1 MINNLLDNDENIKDK
16 LFKLSFREIRLEAKK
31 LSIHLYSRKT
41 KKELVELILKDQKT
55 LLIENKSNDDVVAE
69 EDRLALE
76 KAKEE
81 DRLALEK
88 AKAEE
93 ERIIAL
99 EKAKE
104 EEDRL
109 ALEKAKAEEEDRLAL
124 EKAKQEER
132 IAFLK
137 KLQLI
142 TIEKTNAKE
151 QEYIISNKNK
161 NLKTLLS
168 KSFPNKK
175 ITVTDNKD
183 GSQTIL
189 IN

>member
-16 LFKLSFREIRLEAKK
+16 LHKLSFRQIRLEAKK
-31 LSIHLYSRKT
+31 LSLHLYSRKT
-41 KKELVELILKDQKT
+41 KKELIELLLKDQKKF
-55 LLIENKSNDDVVAE
+55 LIENKFNDDVVAE
-69 EDRLALE
+69 EERLALE

-81 DRLALEK
+81 
-88 AKAEE
+88 
-93 ERIIAL
+93 ERIAL

-104 EEDRL
+104 EE
-109 ALEKAKAEEEDRLAL
+109 
-124 EKAKQEER
+124 R

-137 KLQLI
+137 KMQLI
-142 TIEKTNAKE
+142 KIEKANAKE
-151 QEYIISNKNK
+151 NEYIISNKNK
-161 NLKTLLS
+161 NLKRLLS

-175 ITVTDNKD
+175 ITITDNKD